1 MIGTNLIAMLVAK
14 VQVCST
20 RPLWSIRILVPLPLV
35 QFFEVRKN
43 KRLQVCSRVLVDV
56 ELPDNLLCKLAKT
69 LLLEDMP
76 EDIDPSIEA
85 IVSKNVYRADGI
97 LKINLGANAV
107 DYHEDFKLLMTTK
120 LSNPHF
126 LPEVSIKVAV
136 INFTVTFDG
145 LDD

>member
-1 MIGTNLIAMLVAK
+1 MEN
-14 VQVCST
+14 C
-20 RPLWSIRILVPLPLV
+20 
-35 QFFEVRKN
+35 VRYG
-43 KRLQVCSRVLVDV
+43 
-56 ELPDNLLCKLAKT
+56 KT

-85 IVSKNVYRADGI
+85 IVSKQIYRADGI
-97 LKINLGANAV
+97 LKINLGNNAV
-107 DYHEDFKLLMTTK
+107 DYHENFKLIMTTK

-126 LPEVSIKVAV
+126 LPEVSIKVSV